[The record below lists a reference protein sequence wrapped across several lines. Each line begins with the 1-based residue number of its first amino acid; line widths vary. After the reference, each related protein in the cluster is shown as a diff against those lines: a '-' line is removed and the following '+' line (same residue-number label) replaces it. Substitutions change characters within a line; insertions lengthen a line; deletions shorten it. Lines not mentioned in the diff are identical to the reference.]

1 MAIQLGSAYGKV
13 SLDVKGLK
21 NGVQQGVADLGKL
34 QKAGTLLGSTL
45 KNVGNKLTLGVTLP
59 IAAMG
64 AASIKAASDF
74 EETKNKAVVVF
85 GQMADQVVANANKA
99 GTALGL
105 SRTQYL
111 DYASSLGAAFT
122 AGGLGIEESTA
133 LAEQAVKHFADLA
146 SFHNAR
152 VEDVAAAWQS
162 AIRGQY
168 EPIQRYFPF
177 ITNEYLKTYGTANGL
192 VDANTKNLTAN
203 QRAIILNAIALD
215 EKLNPA
221 IDDFAETSGGLANQ
235 GRILQAQWQNALIT
249 LGQNLLPLALK
260 LVTFLNSLLEKF
272 NQLNPTQQKMVIGF
286 LAIAAA
292 IGPILSLFG
301 TLITTATSLI
311 GLFGSGGL
319 LAGAGTAIAGLGTTI
334 TATLIPAIA
343 AVGSA
348 LLPILIVLA
357 AIALT
362 VGLVALAWKYNF
374 LGMRDN
380 VNMWIKI
387 VTNLWKAFT
396 AFLRG
401 DTEAATEYLQE
412 AWQAFVDRFNQI
424 FEKIFN
430 IQNAWQRFTEFL
442 RNALAKTVQFIR
454 DSFSRIDWSLVGKFI
469 LQGIANGML
478 LGIPGLI
485 VMAGKVASSVLD
497 TIKKDLGIASESK
510 KLKEAGMW
518 ARRGFYSGFLGGPSA
533 EDTARALVKP
543 IMNNGG
549 SRSQTV
555 NNYFSGGVTTR
566 QVSGMIDEKLDTF
579 ADTIISSLQ
588 GT

>member
-13 SLDVKGLK
+13 SLDVKGLR
-21 NGVQQGVADLGKL
+21 NSVQQGVADLGKL
-34 QKAGTLLGSTL
+34 QKAGALLGSTL
-45 KNVGNKLTLGVTLP
+45 KNVGNALTIGVTLP
-59 IAAMG
+59 ILAMG
-64 AASIKAASDF
+64 GASVRAASDF

-85 GQMADQVVANANKA
+85 GEMADSVVTNANKA
-99 GTALGL
+99 ATAFGL
-105 SRTQYL
+105 SKTQYL

-122 AGGLGIEESTA
+122 AGGLGVKESTV

-152 VEDVAAAWQS
+152 VEDVADAWQS

-192 VDANTKNLTAN
+192 IDSNTKNLTAN

-221 IDDFAETSGGLANQ
+221 VDDFAETSGGLANQ

-249 LGQNLLPLALK
+249 LGQNLLPIALR
-260 LVTFLNSLLEKF
+260 LVTALNSLLEKF
-272 NQLNPTQQKMVIGF
+272 NQLNPTQQKMVLGF

-292 IGPILSLFG
+292 IGPVLSALG
-301 TLITTATSLI
+301 TLISAGTSLI
-311 GLFGSGGL
+311 GLFGPGGL
-319 LAGAGTAIAGLGTTI
+319 LAGAGATLAGLGTSL
-334 TATLIPAIA
+334 TATVLPALA
-343 AVGSA
+343 ALGAA
-348 LLPILIVLA
+348 LLPILIVLL
-357 AIALT
+357 AIGAYI
-362 VGLVALAWKYNF
+362 GYLAILWKTNF
-374 LGMRDN
+374 LGFRDN
-380 VNMWIKI
+380 VQTFIKI
-387 VTNLWKAFT
+387 VTSLWKAFT

-401 DTEAATEYLQE
+401 DTEAATQYLQE

-424 FEKIFN
+424 FERIFN
-430 IQNAWQRFTEFL
+430 IQNAWQRFTDFL
-442 RNALAKTVQFIR
+442 RTALARTVQYIR
-454 DSFSRIDWSLVGKFI
+454 DSFARIDWSMVGKYI
-469 LQGIANGML
+469 LLGIGNGML
-478 LGIPGLI
+478 GGIPGLI
-485 VMAGKVASSVLD
+485 VIAGKVAKTVLD

-518 ARRGFYSGFLGGPSA
+518 ARQGFYSGFLGGPSA

-543 IMNNGG
+543 IVNNGG

-555 NNYFSGGVTTR
+555 NNYFSGGITTR
-566 QVSGMIDEKLDTF
+566 EVNGMIDDKLDAF
-579 ADTIISSLQ
+579 ANTIISSLS
-588 GT
+588 GA